1 MFVEGKIEKE
11 TKRKAEIFRSFLENE
26 ILPMDSRLSY
36 RGIGM
41 IWGLDFSKFEGDMTK
56 PLIAECFKN
65 GLILE
70 RVGRDNN
77 VLKLM
82 PPVVIPDDLLLEGLQ
97 ILKKSLAEI
106 L

>member
-1 MFVEGKIEKE
+1 M
-11 TKRKAEIFRSFLENE
+11 
-26 ILPMDSRLSY
+26 
-36 RGIGM
+36 
-41 IWGLDFSKFEGDMTK
+41 
-56 PLIAECFKN
+56 
-65 GLILE
+65 ILE

-82 PPVVIPDDLLLEGLQ
+82 PPVVIPDDQLIAGLN